1 MNRELKFRVYDPDDG
16 QKLMY
21 FEMDNIWFA
30 DRYLQQHKYPVQQFT
45 GLKDKNGTEIYEGDI
60 ISRPA
65 ADLTYT
71 VIYAEK
77 YAQFMARDIDGDEVP
92 LSAIVF
98 SEVIGNIYD
107 KKSIQ
112 D

>member
-1 MNRELKFRVYDPDDG
+1 MNQNLIASY
-16 QKLMY
+16 
-21 FEMDNIWFA
+21 
-30 DRYLQQHKYPVQQFT
+30 DRYLEAFNNLDPLDRRY
-45 GLKDKNGTEIYEGDI
+45 IRRI
-60 ISRPA
+60 A

>member
-1 MNRELKFRVYDPDDG
+1 MYYKSVQTRLQNARRYQETKKHELV
-16 QKLMY
+16 
-21 FEMDNIWFA
+21 
-30 DRYLQQHKYPVQQFT
+30 
-45 GLKDKNGTEIYEGDI
+45 DKNGTEIYEGDI